1 MNPVINQG
9 LARHFGE
16 ILEAVPMSKVM
27 FGSDSWSVPEIN
39 WLAGKWGKRYLSQA
53 LAVYVKEKILTREEA
68 LEAAQMMLHKNNR
81 RVYNLPA

>member
-9 LARHFGE
+9 LARRFGE
-16 ILEAVPMSKVM
+16 IMEAVPLSKIM

-39 WLAGKWGKRYLSQA
+39 WLAGKWGKRYLSEA
-53 LAVYVKEKILTREEA
+53 LAVYVEEKILTREEA
-68 LEAAQMMLHKNNR
+68 LDAAGMMLHKNNR